1 MASWSVITKIYPQ
14 TKNVIVIDDQ
24 YAESK
29 TRHQDPGEG
38 DGRVER
44 DISSVR
50 NATKPYLLFVEC
62 TRNYALD

>member
-1 MASWSVITKIYPQ
+1 MINT
-14 TKNVIVIDDQ
+14 
-24 YAESK
+24 AESK